1 MKWNHNNGG
10 ERKRKKRA
18 KGKKEV
24 KYKKKKLLFNCTLCR
39 VSPEGETTLKVNL
52 FFSYHCCAGCVIITH
67 LGTLCVY
74 FSKVCSNSE
83 PMETTARLS
92 ISAIC
97 FYLPPCKN
105 RRPEK
110 IQMTFQSEMS
120 TSLNLFTCFFPSPPS
135 NYLRMKVSKNS
146 NIDLISSYS
155 ANLYLVLFSTWKWS
169 WKKSRRYNP
178 KKWGGESSPRRR
190 IESWGGHWSWW
201 AWWKWR

>member
-1 MKWNHNNGG
+1 MKKKTAEEMKWNHNNGG

-135 NYLRMKVSKNS
+135 NYLRMKVSKN
-146 NIDLISSYS
+146 IVI
-155 ANLYLVLFSTWKWS
+155 
-169 WKKSRRYNP
+169 
-178 KKWGGESSPRRR
+178 
-190 IESWGGHWSWW
+190 
-201 AWWKWR
+201 